1 MNAEEERLCMVA
13 LVRRSTTASRF
24 FFLTNKYCN
33 GSVETFCEH
42 LYVLIKSGFKIT
54 VDKNELRT
62 AVTPFDPVALKYIG
76 INMVFELLLKKF
88 SPLPEKSL
96 NRQ

>member
-1 MNAEEERLCMVA
+1 M
-13 LVRRSTTASRF
+13 
-24 FFLTNKYCN
+24 
-33 GSVETFCEH
+33 
-42 LYVLIKSGFKIT
+42 LIKSGFKIT

-62 AVTPFDPVALKYIG
+62 AVTPSDPVALKYIG